1 MESVRLLIT
10 KEMTSFT
17 EGNTNLTGDG
27 RSAESRSLFTVF
39 SNEDGSTKEGLVR
52 ELGLGSLGFFL
63 RGKLDNTATLGLTS
77 RGGEDFREYYF
88 TTTSLHEVG
97 KILVI
102 AIIRQVT
109 HIQPVLSLADL
120 GVSLG
125 LGSRRIHRPTDTLLP
140 VLSGRTIPT

>member
-1 MESVRLLIT
+1 MKLGEEATPKGLTVFIARHRRETYVTDKEIPVRNSRAMAVESVRLLIT

-63 RGKLDNTATLGLTS
+63 RGKLDNT
-77 RGGEDFREYYF
+77 
-88 TTTSLHEVG
+88 
-97 KILVI
+97 VI
-102 AIIRQVT
+102 FM
-109 HIQPVLSLADL
+109 
-120 GVSLG
+120 
-125 LGSRRIHRPTDTLLP
+125 RID
-140 VLSGRTIPT
+140 